1 MSKKTSAKKYYKLPA
16 ELLGFGL
23 SPRAVIVYCVLADR
37 AELSKGKEAFTDAQG
52 NYIIY
57 KREDIC
63 SLLGIGKRTAD
74 YALAELEDA
83 GLLIRRQQGRNL
95 PVKLYIQ
102 TPGNAKNCAADN
114 AKNCAPGNAKN
125 CAADNAKN
133 CAHNYTDINYTDI
146 ATLPMLMQMIAEV
159 AAESGQTLTP
169 KQGLKLAKKVI
180 AAKPRSPRAWIR
192 TVLPSAAKDIDTYDE
207 TYDLSE
213 YAASSVLDEWDE

>member
-114 AKNCAPGNAKN
+114 AKNCA
-125 CAADNAKN
+125 
-133 CAHNYTDINYTDI
+133 HNYTDINYTDI